1 MGRALVAIAETLS
14 VKNEVDWQQED
25 SWRTVDEYAEKNI
38 SRQRYLLCLV
48 ILEA

>member
-25 SWRTVDEYAEKNI
+25 SWRTVDGEERKKIFRDNGI
-38 SRQRYLLCLV
+38 CCVLSF
-48 ILEA
+48 